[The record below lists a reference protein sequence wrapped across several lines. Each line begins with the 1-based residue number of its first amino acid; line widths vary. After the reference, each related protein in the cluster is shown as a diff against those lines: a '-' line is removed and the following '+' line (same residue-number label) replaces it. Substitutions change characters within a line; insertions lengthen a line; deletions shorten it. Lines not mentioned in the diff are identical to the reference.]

1 MKAFSKRFVCQFL
14 ALCLIGLP
22 FTARAGMIGTDE
34 VIAQAQV
41 QSERDKVRTFLSRA
55 DVQQQLQQQG
65 VDPQL
70 AKDRVSAMT
79 DQEVS
84 MISGKI
90 DQLPAGADGALTVIA
105 IAALLVILI
114 YIVLQYV
121 YPKAK

>member
-1 MKAFSKRFVCQFL
+1 MKTFFKRFVCQFL

-22 FTARAGMIGTDE
+22 FIARAGMISTDE

-55 DVQQQLQQQG
+55 DVQQQLQLQG

-84 MISGKI
+84 MIAGKI
-90 DQLPAGADGALTVIA
+90 DQLPAGADGGAVVALV
-105 IAALLVILI
+105 ALLIIVI
-114 YIVLQYV
+114 YIILQYV

>member
-1 MKAFSKRFVCQFL
+1 MKAFFKRFTCQFL
-14 ALCLIGLP
+14 VLCMIGLP

-41 QSERDKVRTFLSRA
+41 QSDREKVRTFLSRA

-79 DQEVS
+79 DQEVNL
-84 MISGKI
+84 IAGKI
-90 DQLPAGADGALTVIA
+90 DQLPAGADGGTVVALV
-105 IAALLVILI
+105 ALLIIII
-114 YIVLQYV
+114 YIILQYV